1 MSIYIVTATSTSDDY
16 KRVYSSST
24 TKMATS
30 YEDAVACAVEFYLEE
45 VSDCEKFEYHDA
57 TAFNEIVDANRGDFR
72 NLMTGLF
79 EYFESDRAG
88 MFDGEYVPTT
98 FQVTISDE
106 QNNIELNQSAIAE
119 LAFEIRNSTADEE

>member
-16 KRVYSSST
+16 KRVYSSSA
-24 TKMATS
+24 TKMASS

-45 VSDCEKFEYHDA
+45 VSDCEKFDWHDA

-79 EYFESDRAG
+79 EYFESDPEG

-98 FQVTISDE
+98 FQVSIGDE
-106 QNNIELNQSAIAE
+106 QGNIELNQSAIAE

>member
-1 MSIYIVTATSTSDDY
+1 MSIYVITATSTSDDY

-57 TAFNEIVDANRGDFR
+57 TAFNAIVDANRGDFR

-79 EYFESDRAG
+79 EYFESDPEG

-98 FQVTISDE
+98 FQVFIGDE
-106 QNNIELNQSAIAE
+106 QNNIELNQSAITE
-119 LAFEIRNSTADEE
+119 LALEIRNSTADEE